1 MSLFFLPAEK
11 LGAWVERLYQDMAVY
26 APMTVNGIAAFRAL
40 GPGEVPDLSRM
51 PASSAKAT
59 IFPQTETLFTFNT
72 RKHPEDLSQVD
83 VELTA
88 KYAKVPRVILG
99 ARPCDARGF
108 TLMDPVFGGKVKD
121 PYYLARRERTVLAT
135 LACERPDRACF
146 CPGAGGGPYDPT
158 GSDLLLHPVSG
169 GWLVEG
175 LTEAGEKLLFP
186 DLFEA
191 AGDREAEAARTRAEA
206 EAYLAKAPDMH
217 GAEKP
222 FWKLFHNEDFW
233 DEATAG
239 CLRCRICAYLC
250 PVCTCF
256 NITDEEFGL
265 SGVRIRTWDH
275 CMSYMF
281 TQEASGHNPRAPK
294 ASRMRN
300 RIGHKFCY
308 YPEQHGGVLSCTGC
322 GRCVRSCP
330 AGIDIRR
337 IVASMKEKGE

>member
-1 MSLFFLPAEK
+1 MSVRFLARENLAP
-11 LGAWVERLYQDMAVY
+11 WVERLYQDMAVF
-26 APMTVNGIAAFRAL
+26 APVSEHGIAAFRGL
-40 GPGEVPDLSRM
+40 GPGELPDFSRM

-59 IFPQTETLFTFNT
+59 VFPQTETLFTYSL

-83 VELTA
+83 VELKA
-88 KYAKVPRVILG
+88 SYAEVPRIILG

-108 TLMDPVFGGKVKD
+108 TLMDPVFCGKVKD
-121 PYYLARRERTVLAT
+121 PYYQARRERTVVAA
-135 LACERPDRACF
+135 LACEKPDRACF
-146 CPGAGGGPYDPT
+146 CPGTGGGPYDTT
-158 GSDLLLHPVSG
+158 GSDILMEPVEG
-169 GWLVEG
+169 GWLVRG
-175 LTEAGEKLLFP
+175 LTEAGEKLLYP
-186 DLFEA
+186 DLFVP
-191 AGDREAEAARTRAEA
+191 AGDREEDSRKVRAGA
-206 EAYLAKAPDMH
+206 EAYLAQAPDMH
-217 GAEKP
+217 GAEKA
-222 FWKLFHNEDFW
+222 FQKLFSDDAFW
-233 DEATAG
+233 DEMTAG